1 MSVTLGQLP
10 FLFCLFV
17 CLQFSYTVCLS
28 VRPSVCLSVR
38 SSVCLLVRLSVSSSV
53 CLSPRP
59 CVCLSLYDSYQFC
72 SASQMIKRNHS
83 LFVCLPVFQSFCL
96 SVCHSM
102 KGWLPVLFGLT
113 KSINDNKTKLPR
125 NLTKPL
131 QTLQRFQNALHW
143 KEKYL
148 SIMESKK
155 SKA

>member
-1 MSVTLGQLP
+1 MPNIQSVGMSVTLRQLP
-10 FLFCLFV
+10 VLF
-17 CLQFSYTVCLS
+17 
-28 VRPSVCLSVR
+28 
-38 SSVCLLVRLSVSSSV
+38 
-53 CLSPRP
+53 
-59 CVCLSLYDSYQFC
+59 SLTISINDNKTK
-72 SASQMIKRNHS
+72 IKRNHS

-143 KEKYL
+143 KENYL
-148 SIMESKK
+148 SIMK
-155 SKA
+155 SKTIFVRLNLKILITAEPIFSSGIFLLIIAVY